1 MRKKTIRLATGVL
14 VLSLSL
20 TSFVGYVPAYANG
33 EEAPAKVVQ
42 TEERVLVVTSDMA
55 DANGRLVIRGDWDRI
70 EVPKEVAASRICFDG
85 VTAGVVEIESGNK
98 SVIEMVSGE
107 IGEVSVVPAKL
118 VEVNI
123 TNLLGLLKNS
133 EMVELAHKM
142 YEDAMAANEKLLNNR
157 PTIVTKED
165 AKVTE
170 VRVSGNAKLDMGNG
184 AVGNVTVD
192 ADGSQ
197 ERFSIDISN
206 YNGNVAVS
214 QKNREDGRW
223 TVTSV
228 KMKNSTVENLTME
241 GEGNGNVVLA
251 GENSEVKE
259 AKFDKTPHASLNIKT
274 ETVEVSREAV
284 DAVINVAHEIEKILV
299 EGSNAKIDVGG
310 CGSVKDANVTGDD
323 VTISGDGSLEKVEI
337 EGTGAYVSTS
347 GTEVSGENNYVPPTI
362 EAEEVRDLG
371 GLQLIIGDWYS
382 SGEMSEATTEEA
394 LALQKYR
401 EEVMEKYN
409 FTVKQVAVAGW
420 GDMEET
426 YYNSV
431 KAGEPVAHVFLMEP
445 AFLTKQ
451 MNEGLFYDLSKL
463 EELDFTEDKWNQEL
477 ISYMSI
483 DGGIYGMGTGLP
495 GISDSCTGNV
505 YGLFWNKRMFVEAGL
520 DPELPYTLQANGEW
534 TWSKFKE
541 LCALLTRDTDGD
553 GKTDVY
559 AMANFSADIVK
570 ALVAS
575 NETQLI
581 TYENGDFVNNSGS
594 AEVLKALNF
603 AKELAD
609 AGYEM
614 LQPEDSAWNWAWE
627 SFPEGAFAMQFNQ
640 GYQAGYSGRWY
651 DMEDEIGFVC
661 VPRPDGVEEY
671 HTSYIDY
678 IAVIPSCYDAKTA
691 ADIAFAYNLWTNP
704 APGVVQKTLEET
716 LAEEYA
722 YLDERAVKETL
733 PLLYQDDAGKYEY
746 LTLVDGLSIYEIS
759 DAWPYQDVTPEE
771 QAEAVKAKWDRAVA
785 CANEKKVYTTE
796 ETTKEPT
803 KEPTYKYETTENE
816 TEILIT
822 GIELNGATSVVIP
835 SQIDGKTV
843 VGIQDMAFGDSS
855 YSSLKELTLPATL
868 ETIGCSAFY
877 GCTALTELTIP
888 ASVTSLDAYMFAS
901 PIDSSDAVAIKAVHV
916 EKGNAYYCD
925 VDGVLFKKDMKTLVY
940 LPKDYDV
947 TSYTVPAGVE
957 VVESYAN
964 DHIKTLSLPAS
975 LQSIYAMY
983 GKNLEAFEVDAGNT
997 VYSSVDGVLIKGN
1010 EVVSVPAGNSRTEY
1024 TVPAMVTSIRGAAF
1038 DGCSKLTSITIP
1050 ESVTSIGSYAFQGC
1064 SALQSIVL
1072 PSTLDISSSKGYYMF
1087 SGCSSLKSVVLPQN
1101 ITVIPTA
1108 MFWRCSALEE
1118 ITLPSGIKTIEYT
1131 AFRRCTSL
1139 KEVVLPDGLETIE
1152 GYAFMSC
1159 TNLEKVVIPASVN
1172 EIAADAF
1179 RESKNVV
1186 IYTTEGSY
1194 AATYASEKEISVR
1207 YQ

>member
-1 MRKKTIRLATGVL
+1 MEVKITDLLDLLMNPETVALGIKK
-14 VLSLSL
+14 
-20 TSFVGYVPAYANG
+20 
-33 EEAPAKVVQ
+33 
-42 TEERVLVVTSDMA
+42 
-55 DANGRLVIRGDWDRI
+55 
-70 EVPKEVAASRICFDG
+70 
-85 VTAGVVEIESGNK
+85 
-98 SVIEMVSGE
+98 
-107 IGEVSVVPAKL
+107 
-118 VEVNI
+118 
-123 TNLLGLLKNS
+123 
-133 EMVELAHKM
+133 

-157 PTIVTKED
+157 PTIVTKGD
-165 AKVTE
+165 AKVTQ
-170 VRVSGNAKLDMGNG
+170 VKVSGNVKLDMGKG
-184 AVGNVTVD
+184 EVGNIAID
-192 ADGSQ
+192 SDGSQ
-197 ERFSIDISN
+197 ERLSVDVSN

-214 QKNREDGRW
+214 QKDREDGKW
-223 TVTSV
+223 TVTNV

-251 GENSEVKE
+251 GQNAEVKE

-274 ETVEVSREAV
+274 EAVEVSKEAV
-284 DAVINVAHEIEKILV
+284 DAVINVLHEIEKILI

-310 CGSVKDANVTGDD
+310 CGSIKDASVTGDD

-337 EGTGAYVSTS
+337 EGSGAYVSTS

-371 GLQLIIGDWYS
+371 GLQLIIGDHWS
-382 SGEMSEATTEEA
+382 SGGTPEATTAEE

-431 KAGEPVAHVFLMEP
+431 KAGEPVAHVFILDSSFV
-445 AFLTKQ
+445 AKQ
-451 MNEGLFYDLSKL
+451 MNEGLFYDLSTL
-463 EELDFTEDKWNQEL
+463 EELDFTEDKWNQEM

-495 GISDSCTGNV
+495 ELR
-505 YGLFWNKRMFVEAGL
+505 YGLFWNKRLFEEAGL

-541 LCALLTRDTDGD
+541 LCALLTRDTNGD

-559 AMANFSADIVK
+559 AMANFSTDIVQ

-575 NETQLI
+575 NETQLV
-581 TYENGDFVNNSGS
+581 TYENGDFVNNTGS
-594 AEVLKALNF
+594 AEVLEALNF

-614 LQPEDSAWNWAWE
+614 PQPEDSVWNWAWE

-640 GYQAGYSGRWY
+640 GYQAGPAGRWY

-661 VPRPDGVEEY
+661 VPRPDDVEEY
-671 HTSYIDY
+671 HTSYLDNIT
-678 IAVIPSCYDAKTA
+678 VIPSCYDAKTA

-733 PLLYQDDAGKYEY
+733 PLLYQDGAGKYQY
-746 LTLVDGLSIYEIS
+746 LTLVDGLSIYDIS
-759 DAWPYQDVTPEE
+759 GAWPYQYVTPEE
-771 QAEAVKAKWDRAVA
+771 EAERIKERWDSAIT
-785 CANEKKVYTTE
+785 CANEKKAYTKGETPETLTISIDSFQLLDSLDRTYLRTDGATGLLQWENACLFGTFSWSRELTE
-796 ETTKEPT
+796 TEMSYYHSGCLYDASGAEVDGCSMFAGTEVTDAQTGTTREIFGVEFPENLAAGTYTYELSISAAEESVTATCTFTIGTKET
-803 KEPTYKYETTENE
+803 TYKYVITEDE
-816 TEILIT
+816 DILIT
-822 GIELNGATSVVIP
+822 GMELNGATSVVIP

-843 VGIQDMAFGDSS
+843 EGINGWAFYDSS
-855 YSSLKELTLPATL
+855 YSSLQELTLPATL
-868 ETIGCSAFY
+868 KTIGHNAFY

-888 ASVTSLDAYMFAS
+888 ASVTRLDADMFES
-901 PIDSSDAVAIKAVHV
+901 RLDSSDAVAIKAVHV

-957 VVESYAN
+957 AVERYTN

-975 LQSIYAMY
+975 LQSISAVN
-983 GKNLEAFEVDAGNT
+983 GEALEAFEVDAGNT
-997 VYSSVDGVLIKGN
+997 VYSSIDGVLIKGN
-1010 EVVSVPAGNSRTEY
+1010 EVVAVPAGNSRTEY
-1024 TVPAMVTSIRGAAF
+1024 TVPAMVTSIGWSAF

-1072 PSTLDISSSKGYYMF
+1072 PSTLDISSSNGYYMF
-1087 SGCSSLKSVVLPQN
+1087 SGCSSLKSIVLPQN

-1108 MFWRCSALEE
+1108 MFWGCSALEE
-1118 ITLPSGIKTIEYT
+1118 ITLPGGVKTIEQA

-1152 GYAFMSC
+1152 SYAFMSC

-1179 RESKNVV
+1179 RESENVV

-1194 AATYASEKEISVR
+1194 AATYASEKEIPVR